1 MARVRKRQKPAQ
13 SEAGLVEE
21 ALENGGSEE
30 GVKENGGLDQ
40 SSEISE
46 GKVEESRDIDKG
58 NGASKMGTRKR
69 KVKKSEIGAV
79 EEEREGNGVEKGEEG
94 DLKEDVRRGR
104 KKKKG
109 KKKESDREEEKVKEE
124 NVEDDEK
131 GVSSAVE
138 GKKRVDFVGN
148 EGEKEVESGDEDGLG
163 EKSEVD
169 FVKKE
174 ERGVDGKMDGKSRK
188 VKQEVDAEEGEKEV
202 ENGKEGKMDGRREEK
217 GAEKRGREGGKFSV
231 DNEER
236 KEIGELGVGGKEKVR
251 FVKNEEESEGVK
263 ESEGAVARENKGG
276 KKECESGNEEV
287 ESEVGKENG
296 GDVEEN
302 GGSLKERPRRTDKKV
317 NYAELD
323 AALDEAVLGEKR
335 RKRRK
340 KNGVSESDGLESVQN
355 SKNGDVNRGKKKVSR
370 KGKKNQEEENIEGEE
385 EKEESGEGDCLMMS
399 SETGYGLRTRKEQ
412 VDQGSKPRRDSEF
425 IENVCLMCHQ
435 CQRNDKGRV
444 VRCLKCKR
452 KRYCIPCLTKW
463 YPKMTEDEIANA
475 CPVCLGNCNCKS
487 CLRLDAPIKELKN
500 LNLEVSKEEEVRYC
514 KFFLRALL
522 PFLKQL
528 DEEQMMEREIE
539 ARRKG
544 VPLAGLQIE
553 NAECPA
559 DERMFC
565 DNCRTSIFDYH
576 RSCSN
581 CSSDLCL
588 ACCREIRAG
597 HLQGGGPD
605 VLMEYINRGFEYL
618 HGGIDEPQVES
629 QAELPQKTES
639 EDFMGPKSGWKANED
654 GSIHCACDSG
664 NLELKCLFPNK
675 KVNFAVS
682 VSELVKKVEEMSKKW
697 ETDSANAPDERCAC
711 FNSNGDLDISN
722 GNRLLKAACRED
734 SDDNYLFY
742 PIAEDITE
750 DDLKHFQFHWKRAE
764 PVIVRNV
771 LETASGL
778 SWEPMVM
785 WRAFRQ
791 IKNEKHDTLLDV
803 KAIECLDYCEVDI
816 NVHQFFIGYTEG
828 RFDGKNWPQILK
840 LKDWPPSK
848 TFGESLPRHDAE
860 FTCCLPFKEY
870 THPRSGPLNLA
881 VRLPENSLKP
891 DMGPKTYIAYGYPEE
906 LGRGDSVTKLHC
918 DMSDAVNVLTHTAD
932 VSNKTHYTEIQ
943 KLKLKHFEQDQR
955 ELFGNNQ
962 NVDEVDNMHGVDA
975 GKCNEEA
982 GVVQGISTEDGPLKC
997 GDESEWMDALDGGAV
1012 WDIFRREDVP
1022 KLQEYLN
1029 KHFKEFR
1036 HIHCSPLPKVVH
1048 PIHDQT
1054 FFFTLEHK
1062 RKLKEEY
1069 GIEPW
1074 TFVQKLGDAVFIPA
1088 GCPHQVRNLKSCIKV
1103 AMDFVSPENVGECIR
1118 LTEEFRLLPPNH
1130 RAKEDKLEIKKMY
1143 LHAARWALDV
1153 LTNGGEVDEPEKVK
1167 KKQAR
1172 RKKRS

>member
-1 MARVRKRQKPAQ
+1 MGRVRKRQKQAQ
-13 SEAGLVEE
+13 SAAGLEE
-21 ALENGGSEE
+21 VVENGRSE
-30 GVKENGGLDQ
+30 VKENGGLDQ
-40 SSEISE
+40 SSEIAQ
-46 GKVEESRDIDKG
+46 GKVEESRDNDKG
-58 NGASKMGTRKR
+58 KRASKMGNRKR
-69 KVKKSEIGAV
+69 KLKKSEIGAS
-79 EEEREGNGVEKGEEG
+79 EEERDGNGADKGEEG
-94 DLKEDVRRGR
+94 DLEGDVRRGR
-104 KKKKG
+104 KNKKG

-124 NVEDDEK
+124 SVENDEM
-131 GVSSAVE
+131 GVSLAVE
-138 GKKRVDFVGN
+138 GKKRVHFVGN
-148 EGEKEVESGDEDGLG
+148 EGEKEVERGDEDELG
-163 EKSEVD
+163 EKSEVG

-174 ERGVDGKMDGKSRK
+174 ERGVYGKKGGKSRK
-188 VKQEVDAEEGEKEV
+188 AKQEVDTVEGEKEV
-202 ENGKEGKMDGRREEK
+202 ENGKEEKMDGRREDK

-236 KEIGELGVGGKEKVR
+236 KETGELGVEEKEKVR
-251 FVKNEEESEGVK
+251 FVEHEEESEGVRESEGVVREDKSGKK
-263 ESEGAVARENKGG
+263 ESE
-276 KKECESGNEEV
+276 SGNEV

-296 GDVEEN
+296 GDVEDN
-302 GGSLKERPRRTDKKV
+302 GGSLKKRPRRTNKKV

-323 AALDEAVLGEKR
+323 AGLDEVVLGEKR
-335 RKRRK
+335 RRK
-340 KNGVSESDGLESVQN
+340 KNGVSESEGLESVQN
-355 SKNGDVNRGKKKVSR
+355 SENGDVNRAKKKASR
-370 KGKKNQEEENIEGEE
+370 KKNQEENIEGED
-385 EKEESGEGDCLMMS
+385 EKDGSGEGEGDCLMMS
-399 SETGYGLRTRKEQ
+399 SGTGYELRTRKEQ

-425 IENVCLMCHQ
+425 IEKVCLMCHQ

-452 KRYCIPCLTKW
+452 KRYCIPCLMKW

-500 LNLEVSKEEEVRYC
+500 LNLKVSKEEEVWYS
-514 KFFLRALL
+514 KFLLRALL
-522 PFLKQL
+522 PFLKLL

-544 VPLAGLQIE
+544 VPLADLQIE

-605 VLMEYINRGFEYL
+605 VVMEYINRGYEYL
-618 HGGIDEPQVES
+618 HGGEDKPKVES

-639 EDFMGPKSGWKANED
+639 ENFMGPKSGWKANED

-664 NLELKCLFPNK
+664 NLELNCLFPNK

-682 VSELVKKVEEMSKKW
+682 VSELVKKVEEMSKNW

-742 PIAEDITE
+742 PIAENITE

-803 KAIECLDYCEVDI
+803 KAIECLDNCEVDI

-828 RFDGKNWPQILK
+828 RFDDKNWPQILK

-870 THPRSGPLNLA
+870 THPRNGPLNLA
-881 VRLPENSLKP
+881 VRLPKNSLKP

-918 DMSDAVNVLTHTAD
+918 DMSDAVNVLAHTVD
-932 VSNKTHYTEIQ
+932 VSNKNHYTEIQ

-962 NVDEVDNMHGVDA
+962 NVDEVDNMHGVDP

-982 GVVQGISTEDGPLKC
+982 GVVQGRSTDDGPFKC
-997 GDESEWMDALDGGAV
+997 GNESEWLDALDGGAV
-1012 WDIFRREDVP
+1012 WDIFRRKDVP

-1036 HIHCSPLPKVVH
+1036 HIHCCPLPKVVH

-1054 FFFTLEHK
+1054 FFLTLEHK

-1103 AMDFVSPENVGECIR
+1103 ALDFVSPENVGECIR
-1118 LTEEFRLLPPNH
+1118 LTEEFRVLPPNH

-1153 LTNGGEVDEPEKVK
+1153 LTNGGK
-1167 KKQAR
+1167 
-1172 RKKRS
+1172 